1 MKIVSVTLRFPA
13 KKTQYGY
20 AEAVVEFDGDWTQ
33 LGNDYRE
40 AVKAFQAGE
49 NSDKAKPAPK
59 AVDPAEMTEVI
70 PDADLYAALSDDAPE
85 DVQRAASEYM
95 MRELGATDITD
106 VLSEDVEEETPEWE
120 KPPPPPSD
128 DDWDF

>member
-20 AEAVVEFDGDWTQ
+20 AEAVVEFDGDWAR
-33 LGNDYRE
+33 LGTEYRE
-40 AVKAFQAGE
+40 AVQAFQAGE
-49 NSDKAKPAPK
+49 NSDKVKPK
-59 AVDPAEMTEVI
+59 APEPEAPVYDTPPTPEEAERLITE
-70 PDADLYAALSDDAPE
+70 
-85 DVQRAASEYM
+85 Q
-95 MRELGATDITD
+95 LGATNIDDIMN
-106 VLSEDVEEETPEWE
+106 EDTEEETPEWE

>member
-59 AVDPAEMTEVI
+59 VEAPYEEPPTPEEAERLITE
-70 PDADLYAALSDDAPE
+70 
-85 DVQRAASEYM
+85 
-95 MRELGATDITD
+95 ELGATNIDDI
-106 VLSEDVEEETPEWE
+106 LKEDVDAEAPEWE
-120 KPPPPPSD
+120 KPPPAPSD